1 MSLKTC
7 ETAYGNMTVYG
18 KDEYIGRS
26 IYNYGEWSGIECD
39 KLLELSK
46 GGVFVDCGANVGYM
60 SLALSTKASKVVAF
74 EPQPAIF
81 ELLKKNVPSAEAYCM
96 ALYCSD
102 GVAKMPR
109 IRYGDKGNYGGVGF
123 GRSELG
129 FINVPLVMLDSFGL
143 TDVDLIKIDVEG
155 AERDVIEGAIE
166 TIERCSPTLYV
177 EDDREDKSAD
187 LRKLIRG
194 LGYNIE
200 EHNPPMFRQN
210 NYKGLQRNIWDRNY
224 ISKNLIC
231 WK

>member
-1 MSLKTC
+1 
-7 ETAYGNMTVYG
+7 MTVYG
-18 KDEYIGRS
+18 KDEYIGKS
-26 IYNYGEWSGIECD
+26 IYNYGEWSGLECD

-81 ELLKKNVPSAEAYCM
+81 ELLKANVPSAEAYCM
-96 ALYCSD
+96 ALYND
-102 GVAKMPR
+102 EGVAKMPR
-109 IRYGDKGNYGGVGF
+109 IRYGDRGNYGGVGF

-129 FINVPLVMLDSFGL
+129 FINVPLVTLDSFGL
-143 TDVDLIKIDVEG
+143 RDVDLIKIDVEG

-166 TIERCSPTLYV
+166 TIERCSPILYV

-210 NYKGLQRNIWDRNY
+210 NYKGLQRNIWDKHY